1 MKKRIS
7 LSHFQQ
13 PAYTDMITHSA
24 ASRIPVGQ
32 MHRMLQDD
40 FGHLTHGQMRVIGR
54 LIRRVAESMGF
65 RLVRDNVPFKLP
77 GCQFSS
83 GAIYA

>member
-1 MKKRIS
+1 
-7 LSHFQQ
+7 
-13 PAYTDMITHSA
+13 
-24 ASRIPVGQ
+24 

>member
-24 ASRIPVGQ
+24 ASRIPAVGQ
-32 MHRMLQDD
+32 MP
-40 FGHLTHGQMRVIGR
+40 HGQMRVIGR